1 MTTPLLTTKIHIPP
15 VRSELVSRPL
25 LIQRLDEG
33 LKHKLT
39 LVSAPAGFGKTT
51 LLGEWIHQIRSGRGA
66 VTAPL
71 LQAGWLSL
79 DESDNDPARFTAYL
93 VAALQAALE
102 PAWQD
107 ALTDDQASQ
116 VPPQEEVLTRL
127 INQVA
132 TIPHQLALILDDYH
146 LITAQ
151 GVHDALVFLLDH
163 QPENLCLI
171 IASRSDPPLQLPRLR
186 ARGQLLELRQADLR
200 LTADEAAAFLN
211 QVMGLGLSPEDVT
224 ALEARTE
231 GWVAGLQMAALA
243 MRGIAAQGMPR
254 GAREQAGLSEFIQ
267 AFTGSHRFI
276 LDYLMEE
283 VLEQQPP
290 TIQEFLLT
298 TSILRRLTGP
308 LCDAV
313 RFGLAE
319 SAGFGPGAVADPQG
333 TDLAGRADS
342 RSILESLDAANLFI
356 VPLDDERRWY
366 RYHRLFS
373 DLLRKRLRQTHPD
386 LVPVL
391 HRRASEWHEQQ
402 GMMAAAID
410 HALAAED
417 FERAAD
423 LIEGCV
429 EATFMR
435 SEVVTFLHWMERLP
449 DEWVRTRPTIC
460 FYHAWALL
468 MSGGSLDLAEQRL
481 QDIACMQD
489 AAESGEVMPGRM
501 VALQAYTSLFRADTG
516 RTIELCH
523 EALETLPESDL
534 FLRSIVT
541 WMLSLASLA
550 DSDPQDVSQALKELA
565 RKGQEV
571 GNPMVAVS
579 ALCYQARLQARE
591 GRLHR
596 VKETL
601 ERALQLAT
609 DGQGRRLPIASEALI
624 GLGKLWGE
632 WNDLEAAETYLLESI
647 GLAKQWSELASFD
660 AYIPL
665 VRIRAA
671 QGDVPGAREALETA
685 QQLALRSKVTEVD
698 DIVVD
703 LQQAHFLVTQG
714 DIEGATRWA
723 ESRGLVPG
731 AATEPEPGPGEGL
744 DFLRERMQKYE
755 QIVLAR
761 LFIAQDRAAE
771 ALDLL
776 EPLLIQAREL
786 GRVDL
791 VIEVQILRALAWQ
804 TTGDDEQAMDALT
817 EALSLAEPGGWVR
830 TFVDEGPAMADLLR
844 RAASQG
850 ITPARGTAPAYVA
863 SLIGAFDAPGHGE
876 GATEP
881 QYRPAQ
887 PLVEPLS
894 EREMEVLR
902 LLSAGLSNP
911 EIAEQL
917 YIAVSTVRS
926 HCKSIYGK
934 LDVHKRWDAVHRAQE
949 LGLL

>member
-15 VRSELVSRPL
+15 IRSDLVSRPL
-25 LIQRLDEG
+25 LLRRLDEG
-33 LKHKLT
+33 LAYKLV
-39 LVSAPAGFGKTT
+39 LISAPAGFGKTT
-51 LLGEWIHQIRSGRGA
+51 LLSEWAHQVAASRGA
-66 VTAPL
+66 VAAPVPATP
-71 LQAGWLSL
+71 QAAWLSL
-79 DESDNDPARFTAYL
+79 DEADNDPARFTAYL
-93 VAALQAALE
+93 VAALRAALE
-102 PAWQD
+102 PEWQD
-107 ALTDDQASQ
+107 ALEELPSTQA
-116 VPPQEEVLTRL
+116 PPQEEVLTGL

-132 TIPHQLALILDDYH
+132 AIPREVALVLDDYH

-151 GVHDALVFLLDH
+151 AVHDALVFLLDH
-163 QPENLCLI
+163 LPDNLCLV
-171 IASRSDPPLQLPRLR
+171 IASRSDPPLPLPRLR

-200 LTADEAAAFLN
+200 LTPEETAAFLN

-243 MRGIAAQGMPR
+243 MRGLTAQGAPTAPEAHVER
-254 GAREQAGLSEFIQ
+254 AWPQANVARTSLPAKSARSEFVR

-290 TIQEFLLT
+290 EIQEFLLT
-298 TSILRRLTGP
+298 TSILKRLTGP
-308 LCDAV
+308 LCDFI
-313 RFGLAE
+313 RFGE
-319 SAGFGPGAVADPQG
+319 ADRGGSQ
-333 TDLAGRADS
+333 
-342 RSILESLDAANLFI
+342 SILESLDAANLFI

-373 DLLRKRLRQTHPD
+373 DLLRKRLRQTHIG

-391 HRRASEWHEQQ
+391 HRRASQWHEAQ
-402 GMMAAAID
+402 GAMASAID

-423 LIEGCV
+423 LIEGSV
-429 EATFMR
+429 EAIFMR
-435 SEVVTFLHWMERLP
+435 SEVATFVRWMERLP
-449 DEWVRTRPTIC
+449 DEWARTRPTLC

-468 MSGGSLDLAEQRL
+468 MRGGSLEVAERRL
-481 QDIACMQD
+481 QDVACLQD
-489 AAESGEVMPGRM
+489 AAGGEDLMPGRM
-501 VALQAYTSLFRADTG
+501 AALRAYTALFQADTA
-516 RTIELCH
+516 RTTELCR

-534 FLRSIVT
+534 FLRGIVG
-541 WMLSLASLA
+541 WLLSLTALYDGDLEDA
-550 DSDPQDVSQALKELA
+550 EQALQDLA

-571 GNPMVAVS
+571 GNPLTAVT
-579 ALCYQARLQARE
+579 ALCYQARMQVRQ

-596 VKETL
+596 AEEIL
-601 ERALQLAT
+601 ERALQLGT
-609 DGQGRRLPIASEALI
+609 DPQGRRLPIASEALI
-624 GLGKLWGE
+624 GLGDLWGE
-632 WNDLEAAETYLLESI
+632 WNDLEAAEAYLVESI
-647 GLAKQWSELASFD
+647 ELAKRWSELASFD

-671 QGDVPGAREALETA
+671 RGDMAGAREALETA
-685 QQLALRSKVTEVD
+685 QQLAQRSDMTEVD
-698 DIVVD
+698 DVIVD
-703 LQQAHFLVTQG
+703 LQGAYFLVIQG
-714 DIEGATRWA
+714 DLEGARRWA
-723 ESRGLVPG
+723 EGRGLLPG
-731 AATEPEPGPGEGL
+731 ATDGSEPAPDEGPDL
-744 DFLRERMQKYE
+744 LRERMQKYE
-755 QIVLAR
+755 HIVLAR
-761 LFIAQDRAAE
+761 LLIALDRSVE

-776 EPLLIQAREL
+776 EPLLVLARERD
-786 GRVDL
+786 RVDL

-804 TTGDDEQAMDALT
+804 MASDDEQVMEALA

-850 ITPARGTAPAYVA
+850 ITPAYVA
-863 SLIGAFDAPGHGE
+863 SLLAAFDAAGPDE
-876 GATEP
+876 GVTEP
-881 QYRPAQ
+881 RPAQ

-894 EREMEVLR
+894 ERELEVLR

-934 LDVHKRWDAVHRAQE
+934 LNVHKRWDAVHRAQE
-949 LGLL
+949 LGLI

>member
-1 MTTPLLTTKIHIPP
+1 LTTPLLTTKIHIPP
-15 VRSELVSRPL
+15 VRSELVSRPH
-25 LIQRLDEG
+25 LIVRLDEG

-51 LLGEWIHQIRSGRGA
+51 LLSEWTHQIRSGGRARTGA

-79 DESDNDPARFTAYL
+79 DESDNDPTRFTIYL
-93 VAALQAALE
+93 VAALRAALE
-102 PAWQD
+102 PEWHD
-107 ALTDDQASQ
+107 ALEDLPISQ
-116 VPPQEEVLTRL
+116 VPSQEEVLTGL

-132 TIPHQLALILDDYH
+132 AIPHQLALVLDDYH

-151 GVHDALVFLLDH
+151 AVHDALVFLLDH
-163 QPENLCLI
+163 LPENLCLI

-200 LTADEAAAFLN
+200 LTAEEAAAFLN
-211 QVMGLGLSPEDVT
+211 QVMGLALSPEDVT

-243 MRGIAAQGMPR
+243 MRGIAAQGTASP
-254 GAREQAGLSEFIQ
+254 AQSALSEFVR

-290 TIQEFLLT
+290 ESQEFLLA
-298 TSILRRLTGP
+298 TSILKRLTGP
-308 LCDAV
+308 LCDYI
-313 RFGLAE
+313 RFSEADLEGT
-319 SAGFGPGAVADPQG
+319 AVAARG
-333 TDLAGRADS
+333 DS

-356 VPLDDERRWY
+356 VPLDEERRWY

-373 DLLRKRLRQTHPD
+373 DLLRKRLRQTHPE

-391 HRRASEWHEQQ
+391 HRRASKWHEQQ
-402 GMMAAAID
+402 GTMVSAID

-423 LIEGCV
+423 LIEGSV
-429 EATFMR
+429 EATLMR

-449 DEWVRTRPTIC
+449 DEWARTRPTLC

-468 MSGGSLDLAEQRL
+468 MSGGSLEVAEQRL
-481 QDIACMQD
+481 QEIACLRE
-489 AAESGEVMPGRM
+489 AAGGEDLMPGRM
-501 VALQAYTSLFRADTG
+501 AALRAYTALFQADTA
-516 RTIELCH
+516 RTTELCR

-550 DSDPQDVSQALKELA
+550 DSDPQDVAQALQDLA

-571 GNPMVAVS
+571 GNPLVAVT
-579 ALCYQARLQARE
+579 ALCYQARLQVRE

-596 VKETL
+596 ASEIL

-609 DGQGRRLPIASEALI
+609 DQQGRRLPIASEALI
-624 GLGKLWGE
+624 GLGSLWGE
-632 WNDLEAAETYLLESI
+632 WNDLEAAEGYLLESI
-647 GLAKQWSELASFD
+647 ELAKRWSELASFD

-671 QGDVPGAREALETA
+671 RGDIEGAREAMETA
-685 QQLALRSKVTEVD
+685 QQLAQRSEFTEVD
-698 DIVVD
+698 DIVVE
-703 LQQAHFLVTQG
+703 LQQALFSVTQG
-714 DIEGATRWA
+714 EVEGATRWA
-723 ESRGLVPG
+723 EGRGLLPG
-731 AATEPEPGPGEGL
+731 ASKASGPGPGEGL
-744 DFLRERMQKYE
+744 DHLRERMQKYE
-755 QIVLAR
+755 HIVLAR
-761 LFIAQDRAAE
+761 LLVALDRAAE
-771 ALDLL
+771 ALDQL
-776 EPLLIQAREL
+776 EPLLDLARQR

-791 VIEVQILRALAWQ
+791 IIEVQILRALAWRMA
-804 TTGDDEQAMDALT
+804 GDDGQAMEALA
-817 EALSLAEPGGWVR
+817 EALSLAEPGGWVL
-830 TFVDEGPAMADLLR
+830 TFLDEGPVMADLLR

-850 ITPARGTAPAYVA
+850 IALPYVA
-863 SLIGAFDAPGHGE
+863 SLLAALDAREHDE

-881 QYRPAQ
+881 QYHPAQ
-887 PLVEPLS
+887 PLIEPLS